1 MIAQGLQLAIK
12 NDLAEIAGVTA
23 AIHAFSAQSGIP
35 NGVDNALQ
43 LVADELLSNII
54 RYGYPAGGTHT
65 ITINLEAKVDEVWVL
80 VRDDGIPF
88 NPLEQPVPKM
98 PASLDEAAVGG
109 LGIHLVRNTMDEI
122 TYQYEDGWNTVL
134 LKKRLKPCQPA
145 ELK

>member
-1 MIAQGLQLAIK
+1 MIAQELQLAIK
-12 NDLAEIAGVTA
+12 NDLAEVAGVTE

-35 NGVDNALQ
+35 NGVDYALQ

-54 RYGYPAGGTHT
+54 LHGYPAGGAHT
-65 ITINLEAKVDEVWVL
+65 VTINLEAKIDEVWVL

-88 NPLEQPVPKM
+88 NLLEQPVPKM
-98 PASLDEAAVGG
+98 PASLDEAGVGG

-122 TYQYEDGWNTVL
+122 TYRYEDGWNTVL
-134 LKKRLKPCQPA
+134 LKKRFKPCQPA